1 MLRDSIDTYSQPSI
15 DDLSAKPNQEVAL
28 ILSFIDKTISGFR
41 FYYFTHKDSSNE
53 NRISDFLVYY
63 LNACLRED
71 EFEGYPPFDF
81 GKNPT
86 QENTEKETDIGVVV
100 LSKNTKPQT
109 IIEFEAKRLS
119 HTSNNNQYV
128 YGNDRGG
135 IERFKKEE
143 HGSHLTICGMFGYVQ
158 SNTIIHWTEKINN
171 WIEDQAI
178 FDSPIDWKSIDEK
191 LVKEMEFDKVEKW
204 VSIHCGKTKP
214 RLKLIHYF
222 LLLN

>member
-41 FYYFTHKDSSNE
+41 LYYFTNKDSSNE

-63 LNACLRED
+63 MNACLRDD
-71 EFEGYPPFDF
+71 EYGGYPSFDF

-86 QENTEKETDIGVVV
+86 QELSGKETDIGVVV
-100 LSKNTKPQT
+100 LNKNTKPQT

-119 HTSNNNQYV
+119 DFSKNNQYV
-128 YGNDRGG
+128 SGNDRGG
-135 IERFKKEE
+135 IERLKKEE

-158 SNTIIHWTEKINN
+158 SKTIDHWTKKINN

-191 LVKEMEFDKVEKW
+191 LMKEMEFDKVEKW
-204 VSIHCGKTKP
+204 ISMHSRLTKP
-214 RLKLIHYF
+214 QIKLIHYF
-222 LLLN
+222 ILLN